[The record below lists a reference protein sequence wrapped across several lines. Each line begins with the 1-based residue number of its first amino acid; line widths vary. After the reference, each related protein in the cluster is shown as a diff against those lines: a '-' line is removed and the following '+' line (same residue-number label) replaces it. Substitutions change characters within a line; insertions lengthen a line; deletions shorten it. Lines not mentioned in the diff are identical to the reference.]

1 MDKNEIR
8 TILEDWNF
16 WKKDIDTGISRSYY
30 LKRLREFLEAKQVIV
45 ITGPRRSG
53 KSFIMRQFAKWL
65 MEEGVDKRNIL
76 IINFEDPR
84 FPEMDAK
91 GLDEVFKIYLEFL
104 EPKGELFV
112 FLDEIQEVA
121 SWEKWVTTMH
131 ELKKANLI
139 VSGSNAKLLSKELA
153 TVLTGRHLDLSVS
166 PLSFREY
173 LTFHNIILKDEL
185 DITHHEITIKASLR
199 KYLEFGSYPEV
210 VLSEKGKEILLTYFD
225 DILNKDLIRRYKIR
239 KSEKLKSLTK
249 FYLTQA
255 ASLSTY
261 NSAAK
266 FLDLTADTVEKF
278 SGYLETAYLLFFLK
292 RFSFKLKE
300 QEKSP
305 RKVYAVDTGL
315 ANAVGFRFMENLG
328 RTAENVVFL
337 ELLRKQALNPALEF
351 YFWKDIHHREVDF
364 VLKEGLKVK
373 ELIQVCWNVSQPQ
386 VKDREIRALLKA
398 MKEFGLSEALVVTEE
413 QEFEEEIKNKRIV
426 FIPLWKWLLQGGIC

>member
-1 MDKNEIR
+1 MDKNEIIR
-8 TILEDWNF
+8 ILEDWNF
-16 WKKDIDTGISRSYY
+16 WKKEVETGISRSCY
-30 LKRLREFLEAKQVIV
+30 LQRLKEFLEAKQVVV

-53 KSFIMRQFAKWL
+53 KSFIMRQFAKLL
-65 MEEGVDKRNIL
+65 MEERVDKRNIL

-84 FPEMDAK
+84 LPEMDAK
-91 GLDEVFKIYLEFL
+91 ALDQVFNIYLEFL
-104 EPKGELFV
+104 GPRGELFV
-112 FLDEIQEVA
+112 FLDEVQEV
-121 SWEKWVTTMH
+121 SGWEKWVTTMH

-153 TVLTGRHLDLSVS
+153 TVLTGRHLDLSIF
-166 PLSFREY
+166 PLSFKEF
-173 LTFHNIILKDEL
+173 LTFHNILLKDEL
-185 DITHHEITIKASLR
+185 DITHHEVAIKGLLR
-199 KYLEFGSYPEV
+199 KYIEFGSYPEV
-210 VLSEKGKEILLTYFD
+210 VLSEKGKETLLSYFD

-249 FYLTQA
+249 FYLTQM

-278 SGYLETAYLLFFLK
+278 SGYLENAYLLFFLK

-300 QEKSP
+300 QERSP

-315 ANAVGFRFMENLG
+315 ANAVGFRFAENLG
-328 RTAENVVFL
+328 RAAENVVFL

-364 VLKEGLKVK
+364 VLKEGLDIK
-373 ELIQVCWNVSQPQ
+373 ELIQVCWDVSQPQ
-386 VKDREIRALLKA
+386 VQGRETKALLKA
-398 MKEFGLSEALVVTEE
+398 MGEFGLSKSLVITED
-413 QEFEEEIKNKRIV
+413 QEFERKIKGKQIV
-426 FIPLWKWLLQGGIC
+426 FIPLWKWLLKD